1 MRIFLPFIL
10 SLFVSI
16 GASALPS
23 VHTGAAPTWLYTFH
37 PDLGRTPA
45 QHDISDGY
53 YYSLLEEQTSLLTN
67 TSYNHYIRNIIN
79 ESGVQN
85 ASEVSVTFSPQ
96 FQNVVFHHIR
106 ILREGSVLNRLRPDE
121 IKVVQ
126 EETEAGEFQYNG
138 LKRAYLT
145 LKDVRKGDQIEVS
158 YSIIGFNPV
167 FANKYSDDIF
177 FTNGTAVCN
186 YYKAVITTPARRLN
200 IVRRNNALAP
210 VEKQQGSTLVYFW
223 ENPPL
228 KSDESSSESPVWYN
242 DIPTVYLSEYTDWHE
257 VVNWGLTTFDHYNY
271 SLPAGLSKK
280 IAAWRL
286 LAKGDKDRFA
296 NLAARFVQNEVR
308 YLGLEIGANTHR
320 PHPPSEVFDQRFGD
334 CKDKA
339 LLLTVILRQ
348 EGIPAYVAL
357 VNTSLR
363 SQLTNTAPS
372 PGVFNHAITVIQR
385 PKDSLLYIDP
395 TVPSQR
401 GELSDLYVPAYGYS
415 LILRDGENRL
425 EPVTPGR
432 INDYTVIET
441 IDARYYDTSFYT
453 INTLYTGGCADDIRQ
468 TFAENS
474 MKEMEE
480 RYHNYY
486 SSSYEHIRQ
495 TGPITISDDSIK
507 NEFKVNKEYAIPQL
521 WKTNEKGKKYF
532 NFTVRLIGQ
541 SLHDPS
547 DITGEEPVSLP
558 YPMTVHYTA
567 VFNLPERWGFSSGPI
582 HIKNDAYEFDFKPE
596 ILGNN
601 LTLYYTLTTF
611 KDHIPASALPAYR
624 SDYKLMESL
633 LYFDLYR
640 DPSDGNEEDWGS
652 QQAPKNMTEV
662 LNRRFG
668 DAKACWPAIWLTFF
682 FALFFSRLFAWLNRR
697 EEDTVYSHGTGYP
710 LGGWLILLGIGLI
723 AGLGIALYE
732 FIDAGY
738 YSYSS
743 WKSYSKAGTSLQFLY
758 LSQMAVQLSF
768 IAGGGA
774 SVFWF
779 FKRRDIFPRMFV
791 WYAGILLS
799 GHLLLILLFHL
810 LPVPPALNS
819 YKQGLIVSFIR
830 TCVYSAIWVS
840 YVLRSD
846 QVKSTFL
853 EPFRSR
859 S

>member
-1 MRIFLPFIL
+1 
-10 SLFVSI
+10 
-16 GASALPS
+16 
-23 VHTGAAPTWLYTFH
+23 
-37 PDLGRTPA
+37 
-45 QHDISDGY
+45 DGY

-96 FQNVVFHHIR
+96 FQNVVFHHIQ
-106 ILREGSVLNRLRPDE
+106 ILREGSILNRLRPDE

-177 FTNGTAVCN
+177 FTSGTAVCN

-210 VEKQQGSTLVYFW
+210 AEKQQGSALVYFW

-228 KSDESSSESPVWYN
+228 KSDGSSPESPVWYN

-271 SLPAGLSKK
+271 PLPPSLIKK

-296 NLAARFVQNEVR
+296 NLATRFVQNEVR

-320 PHPPSEVFDQRFGD
+320 PHPPAEVFDQRFGD

-357 VNTSLR
+357 VNTTLR

-395 TVPSQR
+395 TVASQR
-401 GELSDLYVPAYGYS
+401 GELSDLFVPAYGYS

-425 EPVTPGR
+425 QPVTPGR
-432 INDYTVIET
+432 INDYTIIET

-468 TFAENS
+468 TFTENS

-495 TGPITISDDSIK
+495 TGPITINDDSIK

-532 NFTVRLIGQ
+532 NFMVRLIGQ
-541 SLHDPS
+541 SLHDPA

-558 YPMTVHYTA
+558 YPMTV
-567 VFNLPERWGFSSGPI
+567 
-582 HIKNDAYEFDFKPE
+582 
-596 ILGNN
+596 
-601 LTLYYTLTTF
+601 
-611 KDHIPASALPAYR
+611 
-624 SDYKLMESL
+624 
-633 LYFDLYR
+633 
-640 DPSDGNEEDWGS
+640 
-652 QQAPKNMTEV
+652 
-662 LNRRFG
+662 
-668 DAKACWPAIWLTFF
+668 
-682 FALFFSRLFAWLNRR
+682 
-697 EEDTVYSHGTGYP
+697 
-710 LGGWLILLGIGLI
+710 
-723 AGLGIALYE
+723 
-732 FIDAGY
+732 
-738 YSYSS
+738 
-743 WKSYSKAGTSLQFLY
+743 
-758 LSQMAVQLSF
+758 
-768 IAGGGA
+768 
-774 SVFWF
+774 
-779 FKRRDIFPRMFV
+779 
-791 WYAGILLS
+791 
-799 GHLLLILLFHL
+799 
-810 LPVPPALNS
+810 
-819 YKQGLIVSFIR
+819 
-830 TCVYSAIWVS
+830 
-840 YVLRSD
+840 
-846 QVKSTFL
+846 
-853 EPFRSR
+853 
-859 S
+859 